1 MGFCGVESWQE
12 MVIGQKRYSEQ
23 RDPKGNAQKEYKR
36 IDELQIVFI
45 VCQS

>member
-1 MGFCGVESWQE
+1 MGFCGVEFGKKWSLDKKDTANSATLR
-12 MVIGQKRYSEQ
+12 GT
-23 RDPKGNAQKEYKR
+23 PKKNTKR